1 MGALI
6 QTKGTQRLAN
16 LFNTQFS
23 VLSTAR
29 GWNNSITA
37 GGVTTK
43 VNICDAFNSGKL
55 LAISDAFIAQN
66 ADPTAGSWPTDMND
80 LLYPSATLT
89 VTSITNAANSSTLTF
104 NIPGNLPGAI
114 VAPAGA
120 LPGSAVSCIGKGK
133 AKRIPK
139 KTTVTSVAPPAAGVL
154 TVVVS
159 QPCPKLAVGD
169 SVCFAKGKYERLV
182 RRWQWYLQNDLTS
195 DNNDAIRQAINSALD
210 DDSYTSIQ
218 FQTVEDT
225 QQVVVTPLSTLD
237 GNFELSD
244 NMQMNILLMTQSTTA
259 PDKLD
264 PQ

>member
-16 LFNTQFS
+16 LFNSQFL

-37 GGVTTK
+37 NGVTTK

-66 ADPTAGSWPTDMND
+66 ADPTSAQTWPSDMND

-89 VTSITNAANSSTLTF
+89 VTSITNNSSTLTF
-104 NIPGNLPGAI
+104 NIPGNPPGAI
-114 VAPAGA
+114 VAPAGS

-139 KTTVTSVAPPAAGVL
+139 KTTVTSFAPPAGGVL

-159 QPCPKLAVGD
+159 QPCPKLVIGD

-182 RRWQWYLQNDLTS
+182 RRWQWYLQNDLTP

-210 DDSYTSIQ
+210 DDSYTSIL

>member
-55 LAISDAFIAQN
+55 WAISDAFIAQN
-66 ADPTAGSWPTDMND
+66 ADPSSAQTWPSDMND

-89 VTSITNAANSSTLTF
+89 VTTITNAANSSTLTF
-104 NIPGNLPGAI
+104 NIPGNPPGAI
-114 VAPAGA
+114 VAPAGS

-133 AKRIPK
+133 AKRISEK
-139 KTTVTSVAPPAAGVL
+139 DYRHFVCAAGW
-154 TVVVS
+154 
-159 QPCPKLAVGD
+159 G
-169 SVCFAKGKYERLV
+169 R
-182 RRWQWYLQNDLTS
+182 
-195 DNNDAIRQAINSALD
+195 
-210 DDSYTSIQ
+210 
-218 FQTVEDT
+218 
-225 QQVVVTPLSTLD
+225 
-237 GNFELSD
+237 
-244 NMQMNILLMTQSTTA
+244 
-259 PDKLD
+259 PDRCR
-264 PQ
+264 